1 MLCLCSGVQQS
12 LEAQRGISGYSDTQ
26 EELERVSAIKSELD
40 EMKGRTLDDMSEM
53 VSWAG
58 QIGECCSSF
67 LQIFC
72 SVFWE
77 TVNMHMTLGIVNEV
91 VNFLEEFILPQ
102 ECTVCL
108 RQLPIDTQ
116 DKQR

>member
-53 VSWAG
+53 VSWAR
-58 QIGECCSSF
+58 QIGEWCSSF
-67 LQIFC
+67 LQMFC

-77 TVNMHMTLGIVNEV
+77 TVNMHMTLGNANEGRKLSRGV
-91 VNFLEEFILPQ
+91 YFATRVHSLS
-102 ECTVCL
+102 
-108 RQLPIDTQ
+108 DTTPYWHP
-116 DKQR
+116 R

>member
-58 QIGECCSSF
+58 RLDNDALAFSK
-67 LQIFC
+67 C
-72 SVFWE
+72 SVLCFGR
-77 TVNMHMTLGIVNEV
+77 LSIC
-91 VNFLEEFILPQ
+91 I
-102 ECTVCL
+102 
-108 RQLPIDTQ
+108 
-116 DKQR
+116 